1 MTTGMPKFV
10 VDTMLGK
17 LARWLRALGCDTLY
31 LGAVEDHHLL
41 HLARA
46 EARILLTRD
55 ARLARE
61 AGSLAL
67 LVTAERLES
76 QISEVI
82 EGLDLSPVEHELLS
96 RCLECNDLLED
107 RAKEAV
113 RGLVPEYIFS
123 TQERFVGCPRCA
135 KIYWQGSHADRILA
149 RLAPLLRRQ
158 RRAPSPPPEAR
169 EPKGL
174 PLLPEGEG

>member
-1 MTTGMPKFV
+1 MATGTPKFV

-31 LGAVEDHHLL
+31 PGAAEDHHLL

-55 ARLARE
+55 AGLARE
-61 AGSLAL
+61 AGSLGL
-67 LVTAERLES
+67 LVMAERLDN
-76 QISEVI
+76 QMSEVI
-82 EGLDLSPVEHELLS
+82 ERLDLSPVEGELLS
-96 RCLECNDLLED
+96 RCLECNDLLEA
-107 RAKEAV
+107 RAKEAM

-123 TQERFVGCPRCA
+123 TQERFVGCPRCG

-149 RLAPLLRRQ
+149 RLASLLRRQ
-158 RRAPSPPPEAR
+158 RR
-169 EPKGL
+169 
-174 PLLPEGEG
+174 GEGTEGPAISP